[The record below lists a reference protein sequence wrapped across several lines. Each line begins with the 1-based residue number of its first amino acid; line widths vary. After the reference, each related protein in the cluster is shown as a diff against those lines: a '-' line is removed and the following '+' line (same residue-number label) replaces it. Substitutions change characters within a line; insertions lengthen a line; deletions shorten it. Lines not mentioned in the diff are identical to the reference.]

1 MKITRV
7 YTHEPIQSLGVN
19 SSFTA
24 TSSCVITIAPT
35 LQCIR
40 INSTLIPLS
49 SVREIVI
56 DDSVIEEIKER
67 DTFEVKEPKVK
78 TKKAD

>member
-24 TSSCVITIAPT
+24 NSSCVITIAPT

-40 INSTLIPLS
+40 INSTLIPLTS
-49 SVREIVI
+49 IREIVI
-56 DDSVIEEIKER
+56 DDSVSEEV
-67 DTFEVKEPKVK
+67 EVKEPKVK
-78 TKKAD
+78 SKKVD

>member
-24 TSSCVITIAPT
+24 TSSCVITIAPA

-40 INSTLIPLS
+40 INSTLIPLTS
-49 SVREIVI
+49 IREIVI
-56 DDSVIEEIKER
+56 DDSISEEV
-67 DTFEVKEPKVK
+67 EVKEPKVK